1 MKFNYYTKRNTGFEY
16 DLWVAYN
23 DEYVTVAKF
32 DNNQY
37 LVSNEARGCE
47 EMFDNLDEAKS
58 KAKYS
63 SEAPNRSQNASKLS
77 KSLGLEHKKGIDK
90 VCAMQANI
98 GCATRYLA
106 KN

>member
-1 MKFNYYTKRNTGFEY
+1 MKFNYYTKRNTGFGY

-58 KAKYS
+58 KAKY
-63 SEAPNRSQNASKLS
+63 EVNRN
-77 KSLGLEHKKGIDK
+77 KKI
-90 VCAMQANI
+90 
-98 GCATRYLA
+98 
-106 KN
+106 